1 MFTLKN
7 FKTIKHTFTPVY
19 SNRSSG
25 YKSFRHTVQVENA
38 VTGTMH
44 TGVGSSENSA
54 ERDALSKHFPNND
67 FAKLILSQTYAK

>member
-7 FKTIKHTFTPVY
+7 FKTIKHTFIPVY
-19 SNRSSG
+19 SNRNSG